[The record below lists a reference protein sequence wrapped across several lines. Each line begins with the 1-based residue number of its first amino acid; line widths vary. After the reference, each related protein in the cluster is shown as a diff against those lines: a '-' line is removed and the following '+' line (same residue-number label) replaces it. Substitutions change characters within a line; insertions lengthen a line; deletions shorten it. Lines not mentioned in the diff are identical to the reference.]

1 MNKAAVAGHFAILF
15 VLVGSVSSEAD
26 AQSRRNREE
35 TKRSLFGISAVLARP
50 VGEFQNFVDWGGG
63 IDLYG
68 VVNLSRRGPLGIRF
82 DGSFLIY
89 GHESFRRPLSNT
101 IQRVTVDVDTDNLIA
116 SLGVGPQLTLGHG
129 ALRPYLYGTV
139 GFSYFATVSSASG
152 TADVGSFASSTNF
165 DDVTAALT
173 AGGGL
178 LLRISRGKHPVSLDL
193 SAQKTYH
200 GETTYLRKGSLLESP
215 DGSISFIPIRS
226 EANLMTFRVGVTIG
240 V

>member
-1 MNKAAVAGHFAILF
+1 MKKAAVIRLLASAFALAA
-15 VLVGSVSSEAD
+15 LVASEAE
-26 AQSRRNREE
+26 AQD
-35 TKRSLFGISAVLARP
+35 RSLFGISGVLARP
-50 VGEFQNFVDWGGG
+50 VGEFQDFVDWGGG
-63 IDLYG
+63 VDLYG
-68 VVNLSRRGPLGIRF
+68 VINLSRRGPLGIRI
-82 DGSFLIY
+82 DGSFLVY
-89 GHESFRRPLSNT
+89 GHETLRQPLSNT
-101 IQRVTVDVDTDNLIA
+101 IRRVMVDVDTDNLIG

-129 ALRPYLYGTV
+129 PLRPYVYGTV

-152 TADVGSFASSTNF
+152 TADAEAFASSTNY
-165 DDVTAALT
+165 DDVTTALT

-200 GETTYLRKGSLLESP
+200 GETTYLREGSLLESP

-226 EANLMTFRVGVTIG
+226 ETNLVTFRVGIAIG

>member
-1 MNKAAVAGHFAILF
+1 MKKAAVIRVLTSAFALAA
-15 VLVGSVSSEAD
+15 LVASGAEAQD
-26 AQSRRNREE
+26 
-35 TKRSLFGISAVLARP
+35 RSFFGINGVLARP

-68 VVNLSRRGPLGIRF
+68 VINPSRRGPLGIRI
-82 DGSFLIY
+82 DGSFLVY
-89 GHESFRRPLSNT
+89 GHETMRQPLSNT
-101 IQRVTVDVDTDNLIA
+101 IRRVTVDVDTDNLIG
-116 SLGVGPQLTLGHG
+116 SLGVGPQLTLGQG
-129 ALRPYLYGTV
+129 ALRPYVYGTV
-139 GFSYFATVSSASG
+139 GFSYFATVSSAKG
-152 TADVGSFASSTNF
+152 TADAGAFASSTNY

-178 LLRISRGKHPVSLDL
+178 LLRLSHGKHPVSLDL

-200 GETTYLRKGSLLESP
+200 GETTYLREGSLLDNP

-226 EANLMTFRVGVTIG
+226 EANLLTFRVGVAIG

>member
-1 MNKAAVAGHFAILF
+1 MKKAAVIRFLTSALAMAA
-15 VLVGSVSSEAD
+15 LVASEAV
-26 AQSRRNREE
+26 AQDRRGSQQ
-35 TKRSLFGISAVLARP
+35 TKRSLVGINGVLARP
-50 VGEFQNFVDWGGG
+50 VGEFQDFVDWGGG

-68 VVNLSRRGPLGIRF
+68 VINLRGPVGIRI
-82 DGSFLIY
+82 DGSFLSY
-89 GHESFRRPLSNT
+89 GHESFQQPLSNT

-129 ALRPYLYGTV
+129 ALRPYVYGTV
-139 GFSYFATVSSASG
+139 GFSYFATVSSVSG
-152 TADVGSFASSTNF
+152 TADPDAFASSTNY

-178 LLRISRGKHPVSLDL
+178 LLRISSGKHPVSLDV

-200 GETTYLRKGSLLESP
+200 GETTYLRKGSLLESA

-226 EANLMTFRVGVTIG
+226 ETNLVTFRLGVAIG

>member
-1 MNKAAVAGHFAILF
+1 MQSWHVRWASFRISSIGVGVSTFTAWSISRGAVHWESGLTAH
-15 VLVGSVSSEAD
+15 SS
-26 AQSRRNREE
+26 
-35 TKRSLFGISAVLARP
+35 
-50 VGEFQNFVDWGGG
+50 
-63 IDLYG
+63 
-68 VVNLSRRGPLGIRF
+68 
-82 DGSFLIY
+82 LIY
-89 GHESFRRPLSNT
+89 GHESLKRPLSST

-152 TADVGSFASSTNF
+152 TADAGSFASSTNF

-178 LLRISRGKHPVSLDL
+178 LLRISRGMHPVSLDL

-226 EANLMTFRVGVTIG
+226 EANLVTFRIG
-240 V
+240 VAIGV

>member
-1 MNKAAVAGHFAILF
+1 MNKAAVTRFLTSTLAMAA
-15 VLVGSVSSEAD
+15 LVASEAV
-26 AQSRRNREE
+26 AQDRQGFQQ
-35 TKRSLFGISAVLARP
+35 TKRSLFGISGVLARP
-50 VGEFQNFVDWGGG
+50 VGEFQDFVDWGGG

-68 VVNLSRRGPLGIRF
+68 VINLSRRIPVGIRI
-82 DGSFLIY
+82 DGSLLSY
-89 GHESFRRPLSNT
+89 GHESFRQPLSNT

-116 SLGVGPQLTLGHG
+116 SLGVGPQLTLGQG
-129 ALRPYLYGTV
+129 ALRPYVYGTV
-139 GFSYFATVSSASG
+139 GFSYFATVSSVSG
-152 TADVGSFASSTNF
+152 TANSDAFASSTNY

-200 GETTYLRKGSLLESP
+200 GETTYLREGSLLESP

-226 EANLMTFRVGVTIG
+226 ETNLVTFRVGIAIG